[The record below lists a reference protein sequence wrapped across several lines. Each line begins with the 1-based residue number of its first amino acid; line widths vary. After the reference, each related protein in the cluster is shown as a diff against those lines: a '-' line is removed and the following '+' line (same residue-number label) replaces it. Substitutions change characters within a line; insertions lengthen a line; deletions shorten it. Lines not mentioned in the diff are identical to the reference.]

1 MNTVYLQ
8 LGSNLGDRNL
18 LIKRALELINNHI
31 GKILQCSRIYE
42 STPWGVDGQDKYLN
56 QAVQLKTNL
65 IADDILSEIH
75 DIEKKLGRV
84 RVEKWGERL
93 IDIDIIFYNNDII
106 ENKNLCIP
114 HKHMHQRNFVL
125 IPMSEIAADI
135 VHPKYNKTVAELL
148 VESQDIEKV
157 SEYEI

>member
-1 MNTVYLQ
+1 MGKISKNKILV
-8 LGSNLGDRNL
+8 
-18 LIKRALELINNHI
+18 ELINNHI

-106 ENKNLCIP
+106 EN
-114 HKHMHQRNFVL
+114 
-125 IPMSEIAADI
+125 
-135 VHPKYNKTVAELL
+135 
-148 VESQDIEKV
+148 
-157 SEYEI
+157 